1 MFTNN
6 HGNVDVSISFPKVIK
21 TDTLKLQ
28 EVPVSGTM
36 IQESTESG
44 YVHYKYPAWSNL
56 TGVVDDPEAWQSFL
70 LARKVTSNLHL

>member
-6 HGNVDVSISFPKVIK
+6 YGNVDISISFPKVIM

-36 IQESTESG
+36 IQEPTESESG

-56 TGVVDDPEAWQSFL
+56 TGVVDDHSKLP
-70 LARKVTSNLHL
+70 